1 MNRKKTLLAAGAA
14 IALLVA
20 GGGGYWLTSGNHAAS
35 AGAGK
40 GGVIDGVVQDAS
52 GRRVKYWFD
61 PMLPAERYNAPG
73 KSSMNMDLMPKY
85 ADEAG
90 DNGIAVSSQVQ
101 QNLGVRT
108 TRVAYAD
115 LSPSVSVVGRVEVD
129 ERRIVA
135 VQTLT
140 PGFVEQLNVRAV
152 GEQISA
158 GSRVASVYSPEL
170 LGAQHEYSALLRVGK
185 STITPDLQR
194 ATRQRLTL
202 LGLPEGT
209 IRNLDRG
216 GAPQRTYGVFAPRSG
231 VVTEIGARPG
241 ARVELGQSILTLADL
256 SQVLVVAEVPEVS
269 LGQVKVGQQVQISF
283 PSYPGEVRQGRVDYI
298 FPTLDPEAR
307 TARVRV
313 ILPNGDSKLKIGM
326 FANMTIT
333 GSSTNALVVPTEAV
347 ISTGKRNVVIAQRNG
362 SFIPVEVQLGRTV
375 GEKTEIQRGLAQ
387 NDVVVVSGQFLIDSE
402 ASLAGLIER
411 LSRGQPAA
419 VQGAMPANM
428 PMNMPMP
435 GGAAQQK
442 TAAAGLI
449 EGTGTIKSLDTAG
462 SSVTLAHGPLPALG
476 WPAMTMTFP
485 VENASLLRGHK
496 AGERV
501 RFGFKKPDVG
511 KTPVISRISVEGAQ

>member
-202 LGLPEGT
+202 LGLPEERSAT
-209 IRNLDRG
+209 SIAAARPS
-216 GAPQRTYGVFAPRSG
+216 APMASSRLARVSSPRS
-231 VVTEIGARPG
+231 A
-241 ARVELGQSILTLADL
+241 
-256 SQVLVVAEVPEVS
+256 
-269 LGQVKVGQQVQISF
+269 
-283 PSYPGEVRQGRVDYI
+283 
-298 FPTLDPEAR
+298 
-307 TARVRV
+307 
-313 ILPNGDSKLKIGM
+313 
-326 FANMTIT
+326 
-333 GSSTNALVVPTEAV
+333 
-347 ISTGKRNVVIAQRNG
+347 
-362 SFIPVEVQLGRTV
+362 
-375 GEKTEIQRGLAQ
+375 RGLAPA
-387 NDVVVVSGQFLIDSE
+387 S
-402 ASLAGLIER
+402 SLA
-411 LSRGQPAA
+411 SR
-419 VQGAMPANM
+419 
-428 PMNMPMP
+428 
-435 GGAAQQK
+435 
-442 TAAAGLI
+442 
-449 EGTGTIKSLDTAG
+449 S
-462 SSVTLAHGPLPALG
+462 
-476 WPAMTMTFP
+476 
-485 VENASLLRGHK
+485 
-496 AGERV
+496 
-501 RFGFKKPDVG
+501 
-511 KTPVISRISVEGAQ
+511 

>member
-1 MNRKKTLLAAGAA
+1 MNRKTILAAGAA
-14 IALLVA
+14 LALLIA
-20 GGGGYWLTSGNHAAS
+20 GGGYWLTTGNHTAT
-35 AGAGK
+35 GGGK

-61 PMLPAERYNAPG
+61 PMVPTERYNAPG

-90 DNGIAVSSQVQ
+90 DQGIAISSQVQ

-108 TRVAYAD
+108 THAEFAD
-115 LSPSVSVVGRVEVD
+115 LSPSVIVIGRVDVD

-140 PGFVEQLNVRAV
+140 SGFVEQLNVRAV
-152 GEQISA
+152 GERVAA
-158 GSRVASVYSPEL
+158 GSRVAGVYSPEL
-170 LGAQHEYSALLRVGK
+170 LGAQQEYSALLRIGN
-185 STITPDLQR
+185 STITPNLQR

-202 LGLPEGT
+202 LGLPEGA

-216 GAPQRTYGVFAPRSG
+216 GKPQRTYGVFAPRSG

-241 ARVELGQSILTLADL
+241 ARVEVGQSILTLADL
-256 SQVLVVAEVPEVS
+256 SQILVVAEVPEVS
-269 LGQVKVGQQVQISF
+269 LGQVKVGQPVQITF
-283 PSYPGEVRQGRVDYI
+283 PSYPGEVKQGRVDYI
-298 FPTLDPEAR
+298 FPTLDPEAH
-307 TARVRV
+307 TVRVRV
-313 ILPNGDSKLKIGM
+313 VLPNSDGRLKIGM
-326 FANMTIT
+326 FANLTIM
-333 GSSTNALVVPTEAV
+333 GSATSALVVPSEAV
-347 ISTGKRNVVIAQRNG
+347 ISTGRRNVVIVQRNG
-362 SFIPVEVQLGRTV
+362 GFIPVEVQLGRTV

-411 LSRGQPAA
+411 LSRGQPAGT
-419 VQGAMPANM
+419 QGAMPANM

-435 GGAAQQK
+435 SGAAQQK
-442 TAAAGLI
+442 PAASDLI

-485 VENASLLRGHK
+485 VENAALLRGHK

-501 RFGFKKPDVG
+501 RFGFKKPDAG
-511 KTPVISRISVEGAQ
+511 KTPVITRLSPEGAQ

>member
-1 MNRKKTLLAAGAA
+1 MSRKKSILAAGAA
-14 IALLVA
+14 LAVLLATA
-20 GGGGYWLTSGNHAAS
+20 GGYRLTTGNHAS
-35 AGAGK
+35 EGGGK

-61 PMLPAERYNAPG
+61 PMVPAERYNAPG

-85 ADEAG
+85 MDEAG
-90 DNGIAVSSQVQ
+90 DSGIAVSNRVQ
-101 QNLGVRT
+101 QNLGIRT
-108 TRVAYAD
+108 TRVEYAN
-115 LSPSVSVVGRVEVD
+115 LSPSVVVVGRVEVD

-140 PGFVEQLNVRAV
+140 PGYVEQLNVRAV
-152 GEQISA
+152 GERISA

-170 LGAQHEYSALLRVGK
+170 LGAQQEYTALLRIGR

-216 GAPQRTYGVFAPRSG
+216 GKPQRTYGVFAPRSG

-241 ARVELGQSILTLADL
+241 ARVEVGQSILTLADL

-269 LGQVKVGQQVQISF
+269 LGQVKVGQPVQISF
-283 PSYPGEVRQGRVDYI
+283 SSYPGEVRQGRVDYI

-307 TARVRV
+307 TGRVRV
-313 ILPNGDSKLKIGM
+313 VLPNGDGSLKIGM
-326 FANMTIT
+326 FANLTIS
-333 GSSTNALVVPTEAV
+333 GSSTNALVVPSEAV
-347 ISTGKRNVVIAQRNG
+347 ISTGKRNVVIVQRNG

-419 VQGAMPANM
+419 TQPQPT
-428 PMNMPMP
+428 PMSMS
-435 GGAAQQK
+435 GGPQPQNQSN
-442 TAAAGLI
+442 LI
-449 EGTGTIKSLDTAG
+449 EGKGVIKSLDTAG
-462 SSVTLAHGPLPALG
+462 ANVTLAHGPLPAIG

-485 VENASLLRGHK
+485 VQNASLLRGHK

-501 RFGFKKPDVG
+501 TFAFSKPDAG
-511 KTPVISRISVEGAQ
+511 KTPTITRLSAEGAQ